1 MIRFFIII
9 LIVFFLMIQF
19 DIWFKDDGFYR
30 VKELEQMIDSQVEE
44 NERLK
49 LRNKQLEREIE
60 ELKSGTESI
69 EEKARTDLGMI
80 KEGEEFYFCLL
91 YTSDA
96 ADE

>member
-30 VKELEQMIDSQVEE
+30 LKELEQMIGNQVEE

-80 KEGEEFYFCLL
+80 KEGEEFYLIV
-91 YTSDA
+91 
-96 ADE
+96 E

>member
-9 LIVFFLMIQF
+9 LIVFFLIIQF

-30 VKELEQMIDSQVEE
+30 VKELEQTIGNQVEE
-44 NERLK
+44 NKRLK
-49 LRNKQLEREIE
+49 LRNEQLEREIE

-80 KEGEEFYFCLL
+80 KEGEEFYLIV
-91 YTSDA
+91 
-96 ADE
+96 E

>member
-30 VKELEQMIDSQVEE
+30 VKELEQMIGNQVEE
-44 NERLK
+44 NKRLK
-49 LRNKQLEREIE
+49 LRNEQLEREIE

-80 KEGEEFYFCLL
+80 KEGEEFYLIV
-91 YTSDA
+91 
-96 ADE
+96 E

>member
-30 VKELEQMIDSQVEE
+30 VKELEQMIGSQVEE

-49 LRNKQLEREIE
+49 LRNEQLEREID

-80 KEGEEFYFCLL
+80 KEGEEFYLIV
-91 YTSDA
+91 
-96 ADE
+96 E

>member
-30 VKELEQMIDSQVEE
+30 VKELEQMIGNQVEE

-49 LRNKQLEREIE
+49 LRNEQLEREIE

-80 KEGEEFYFCLL
+80 KEGEEFYLIV
-91 YTSDA
+91 
-96 ADE
+96 E

>member
-80 KEGEEFYFCLL
+80 KEGEEFYLIV
-91 YTSDA
+91 
-96 ADE
+96 E

>member
-19 DIWFKDDGFYR
+19 DIWLKDDGFYR

-80 KEGEEFYFCLL
+80 KEGEEFYLIV
-91 YTSDA
+91 
-96 ADE
+96 E

>member
-19 DIWFKDDGFYR
+19 DIWLKDDGFYR
-30 VKELEQMIDSQVEE
+30 VKELEQMIGSQVEE

-49 LRNKQLEREIE
+49 LRNEQLEREIE

-80 KEGEEFYFCLL
+80 KEGEEFYLIV
-91 YTSDA
+91 
-96 ADE
+96 E

>member
-1 MIRFFIII
+1 MTRFFIVI

-19 DIWFKDDGFYR
+19 DIWVKDDGLIR
-30 VKELEQMIDSQVEE
+30 VKELQLMIDSQSEE
-44 NERLK
+44 NQRLK

-80 KEGEEFYFCLL
+80 KEGEEFYLIV
-91 YTSDA
+91 
-96 ADE
+96 E

>member
-19 DIWFKDDGFYR
+19 DIWFKADGFYR
-30 VKELEQMIDSQVEE
+30 VKELDQMIGNQVEE
-44 NERLK
+44 NKRLK
-49 LRNKQLEREIE
+49 LRNEQLEREIE

-80 KEGEEFYFCLL
+80 KEGEEFYLIV
-91 YTSDA
+91 
-96 ADE
+96 E

>member
-19 DIWFKDDGFYR
+19 DIWLKDDGFYR
-30 VKELEQMIDSQVEE
+30 VKELEQMIGSQVEE
-44 NERLK
+44 NKRLK
-49 LRNKQLEREIE
+49 LRNEQLEREIE

-80 KEGEEFYFCLL
+80 KEGEEFYLIV
-91 YTSDA
+91 D
-96 ADE
+96 

>member
-19 DIWFKDDGFYR
+19 DIWLKDDGFYR
-30 VKELEQMIDSQVEE
+30 VKELEQMIGSQIEE

-49 LRNKQLEREIE
+49 LRNEQLQREIE

-80 KEGEEFYFCLL
+80 KEGEEFYLIV
-91 YTSDA
+91 
-96 ADE
+96 E

>member
-30 VKELEQMIDSQVEE
+30 VKELEQMIGNQVEE
-44 NERLK
+44 NKRLK
-49 LRNKQLEREIE
+49 LRNEQLNENE

-80 KEGEEFYFCLL
+80 KEGGVLFNVE
-91 YTSDA
+91 
-96 ADE
+96 

>member
-30 VKELEQMIDSQVEE
+30 VKELEQMIGSQVEE

-49 LRNKQLEREIE
+49 LRNEQLEREIE

-80 KEGEEFYFCLL
+80 KEGEEFYIIV
-91 YTSDA
+91 
-96 ADE
+96 E

>member
-1 MIRFFIII
+1 MIRFFTII

-30 VKELEQMIDSQVEE
+30 VKELEQVIGNQVEE
-44 NERLK
+44 NKRLK
-49 LRNKQLEREIE
+49 LRNEQLDREIE

-80 KEGEEFYFCLL
+80 KEGEEFYLIV
-91 YTSDA
+91 
-96 ADE
+96 E

>member
-19 DIWFKDDGFYR
+19 DIWFKGDGFYR
-30 VKELEQMIDSQVEE
+30 VKELEQMIGSQAEE

-49 LRNKQLEREIE
+49 LRNEQLEREIE

-80 KEGEEFYFCLL
+80 KEGEEFYLIV
-91 YTSDA
+91 
-96 ADE
+96 E

>member
-9 LIVFFLMIQF
+9 LIVFFLMIEF

-30 VKELEQMIDSQVEE
+30 VKELEQMIGNQVEE
-44 NERLK
+44 NKRLK
-49 LRNKQLEREIE
+49 LRNEQLEREIE

-80 KEGEEFYFCLL
+80 KEGEEFYLIV
-91 YTSDA
+91 
-96 ADE
+96 E

>member
-30 VKELEQMIDSQVEE
+30 VNELEQMIGNQVEE
-44 NERLK
+44 NKRLK
-49 LRNKQLEREIE
+49 LRNEQLEREIE

-80 KEGEEFYFCLL
+80 KEGEEFYLIV
-91 YTSDA
+91 
-96 ADE
+96 E

>member
-30 VKELEQMIDSQVEE
+30 VKELEQMIGNQVEE
-44 NERLK
+44 NKRLK
-49 LRNKQLEREIE
+49 LRNEQLEQEIE

-80 KEGEEFYFCLL
+80 KEGEEFYLIV
-91 YTSDA
+91 
-96 ADE
+96 E

>member
-49 LRNKQLEREIE
+49 LRNKQLEREIQ

-80 KEGEEFYFCLL
+80 KEGEEFYLIV
-91 YTSDA
+91 
-96 ADE
+96 E

>member
-1 MIRFFIII
+1 MIRFFTII

-30 VKELEQMIDSQVEE
+30 VKELEQMIGSQVEE

-49 LRNKQLEREIE
+49 LRNEQLEREIE

-80 KEGEEFYFCLL
+80 KKGEEFYLIV
-91 YTSDA
+91 
-96 ADE
+96 E

>member
-30 VKELEQMIDSQVEE
+30 VKELEQTIGSQVEE

-49 LRNKQLEREIE
+49 LRNEQLEREIE

-80 KEGEEFYFCLL
+80 KEGEEFYLIV
-91 YTSDA
+91 
-96 ADE
+96 E

>member
-1 MIRFFIII
+1 
-9 LIVFFLMIQF
+9 MIQF

-49 LRNKQLEREIE
+49 LRNEQLEREIE

-80 KEGEEFYFCLL
+80 KEGEEFYLIV
-91 YTSDA
+91 
-96 ADE
+96 E